1 MGTAQPERVIKSD
14 EFRSVVKA
22 MFVADKLGTCSLIH
36 GSDPHN
42 LLLAARIVIDEA
54 HCITQLGRDYRYF
67 RLSVLQIPRV

>member
-1 MGTAQPERVIKSD
+1 
-14 EFRSVVKA
+14 